1 MYLPRLPGQRAA
13 FEGVAAYDGWW
24 KSFFGKFGGLNV
36 AFPDWV
42 YRIGLV
48 MFVGL
53 FALAARTLI
62 AHRRV
67 LRARR
72 EELLGYALMAGS
84 LLALIA
90 LVALRGWAP
99 GIGAAAQGRYLLPL
113 LPLFAVVLALA
124 VRGAG
129 ARWGRPLGAVVV
141 VAAIAWSLFAQ
152 LVVVSA
158 FYA

>member
-1 MYLPRLPGQRAA
+1 MLL
-13 FEGVAAYDGWW
+13 
-24 KSFFGKFGGLNV
+24 
-36 AFPDWV
+36 
-42 YRIGLV
+42 
-48 MFVGL
+48 
-53 FALAARTLI
+53 ALAARTL
-62 AHRRV
+62 AANRARV
-67 LRARR
+67 RARR
-72 EELLGYALMAGS
+72 AGAGSAYALMAAS

-113 LPLFAVVLALA
+113 LPLLAAVIALA

-129 ARWGRPLGAVVV
+129 ARWGRPLGAPLGALVV
-141 VAAIAWSLFAQ
+141 VAALAWSVSGQ